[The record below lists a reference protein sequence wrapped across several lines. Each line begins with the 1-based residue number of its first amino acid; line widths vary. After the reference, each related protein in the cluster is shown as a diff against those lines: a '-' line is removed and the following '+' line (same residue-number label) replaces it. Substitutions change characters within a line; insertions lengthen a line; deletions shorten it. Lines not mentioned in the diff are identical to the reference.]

1 MNAPTSTSGL
11 HRRLRKLESQM
22 TDGSGLVPHSAA
34 WMAHWRERLDQFLT
48 TGDGNAIQGMTLDFV
63 DALLARATRP

>member
-1 MNAPTSTSGL
+1 MNSRTPTSGL

-22 TDGSGLVPHSAA
+22 TDGSGLVPHAEA
-34 WMAHWRERLDQFLT
+34 WFRYWTERFDQFLI

-63 DALLARATRP
+63 DAMLARAAKP

>member
-1 MNAPTSTSGL
+1 MSVL
-11 HRRLRKLESQM
+11 HRRLRKLELQM
-22 TDGSGLVPHSAA
+22 TDGSGLVPHSDG
-34 WMAHWRERLDQFLT
+34 WHRYWTERFDQFLT